1 MTPSQRTGLRIGE
14 LAQRADTSSDTIRYY
29 ERLGLL
35 EPPERT
41 ASGYRRYGDEDV
53 GRLQFIRR
61 AKRLGFSLRD
71 IRGLVETAAEGQCG
85 PLRRQVVDLIALK
98 IAECESQLA
107 DVAAFKAT
115 LEERLR
121 LAQQR
126 LDEPACGCA
135 AFPETC
141 GCIPVQI
148 IEIQSI
154 ASRSSAAT

>member
-1 MTPSQRTGLRIGE
+1 MPKQRRRGLRIGE
-14 LAQRADTSSDTIRYY
+14 LAERADTSTDTIRYY
-29 ERLGLL
+29 ERMGLL
-35 EPPERT
+35 KPPERT
-41 ASGYRRYGDEDV
+41 ASGYRLYGDEDV

-71 IRGLVETAAEGQCG
+71 IRGLVETAEEGQCG

-98 IAECESQLA
+98 IVECETQLA
-107 DVAAFKAT
+107 ELAAFKST
-115 LEERLR
+115 LEERYR

-135 AFPETC
+135 SFPETC

-148 IEIQSI
+148 IEVQGFP
-154 ASRSSAAT
+154 SRSSAAT